1 MSSIAPIPPINLGNI
16 QNIGSS
22 SGTKSVAG
30 AVGAVE
36 GATNSFEGMLKSL
49 NDSQQNA
56 DTLLQKLSL
65 GENVDLHQVMIGMEE
80 NDVNFRVAL
89 AVRDKLVE
97 AYRDMMRMQ
106 I

>member
-1 MSSIAPIPPINLGNI
+1 MSSIAPISPINIGNI
-16 QNIGSS
+16 QGLGNS
-22 SGTKSVAG
+22 SGSKTITGSI
-30 AVGAVE
+30 E
-36 GATNSFEGMLKSL
+36 GATKSFESMLSSL
-49 NDSQQNA
+49 NSSQQNA

-89 AVRDKLVE
+89 AIRDKLVD
-97 AYRDMMRMQ
+97 AYREMMRMQ